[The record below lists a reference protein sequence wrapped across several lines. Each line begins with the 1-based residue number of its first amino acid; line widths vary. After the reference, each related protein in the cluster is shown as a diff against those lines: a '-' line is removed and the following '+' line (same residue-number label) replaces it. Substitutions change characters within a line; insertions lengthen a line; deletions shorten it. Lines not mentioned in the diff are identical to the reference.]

1 MSSLRDRSNRLRP
14 KSRGKYISF
23 FGVLGLLVLPI
34 VAPQASAT
42 PPQATVGMYLDQPF
56 VQGSYVAEEFA
67 SETTITTFN
76 EQSYGNTCSFNG
88 ATVEAL
94 YFETPNCF
102 VRNELNFGGA
112 STTSS
117 TPSVGTYPEPAYYGQ
132 VGSGGASIVFNTPQT
147 YVGLWWSAGSAGNE
161 IQLFDGSNM
170 VANVTANDV
179 AGTLYSPSPLSALD
193 GSQYSTSFYIGNPV
207 DWHELGTPVDFSNS
221 DAANTYESNH
231 TLAQEPFVYI
241 HFIAEDGV
249 TFDRV
254 NLVAPG
260 NGFEFDNFTT
270 SSATGIRA
278 AGIPTP
284 LVLQR
289 QLYAPAY
296 VDFDAN
302 GGTGSLPRQYSVDN
316 NSNFLST
323 VCLDYEDPTHCI
335 SADSYTSQ
343 FLGWSD
349 SPNGTG
355 NLYGWFFSFWGT
367 TYTWGDSYPF
377 TESKTVY
384 AQWRNTFSYKY
395 LTYYGAEL
403 SAEVTGNI
411 WDYIDYD
418 SQEEYSVDNFA
429 DITLPSDTRP
439 DQYLEGWYTFASDG
453 SIVRVG
459 SPGDVIQAS
468 SYKSWD
474 SNVFGHWVDNPP
486 PPASVDALTPQVL
499 LVYPR
504 ATSVQLPS
512 MPLTGE
518 SSASICLVESDSV
531 GNQISSDLQFTD
543 LSTASSGFSSS
554 YLISANSALISN
566 TSRYIRVSVSLIS
579 DPSCSSGFTHVV
591 EVRPLGAK
599 LTQVVPLN
607 LTAR

>member
-1 MSSLRDRSNRLRP
+1 
-14 KSRGKYISF
+14 
-23 FGVLGLLVLPI
+23 
-34 VAPQASAT
+34 
-42 PPQATVGMYLDQPF
+42 MYLDQPF
-56 VQGSYVAEEFA
+56 VQGSYVAEDFA

-94 YFETPNCF
+94 YFNTPNCF

-117 TPSVGTYPEPAYYGQ
+117 IASVGTYPEPAYYGQ
-132 VGSGGASIVFNTPQT
+132 VGSGGASIVFDTPQT

-179 AGTLYSPSPLSALD
+179 AGTLYSPSPLSALN

-270 SSATGIRA
+270 SNATGIRA
-278 AGIPTP
+278 AGVPTR

-289 QLYAPAY
+289 QLYEPAY

-316 NSNFLST
+316 TQSDLQNP
-323 VCLDYEDPTHCI
+323 CLPPFDDPNRCI
-335 SADSYTSQ
+335 SAPNNSYSTQ
-343 FLGWSD
+343 LLGWNTAPDGSGD
-349 SPNGTG
+349 AYYYDDWRPYDFTQS
-355 NLYGWFFSFWGT
+355 T
-367 TYTWGDSYPF
+367 TM
-377 TESKTVY
+377 Y
-384 AQWRNTFSYKY
+384 AQWQTNFQYSY
-395 LTYYGAEL
+395 LTYSGNDF
-403 SAEVTGNI
+403 STDVTGETV
-411 WDYIDYD
+411 WGYVD
-418 SQEEYSVDNFA
+418 EYSYSNSSVRNFA
-429 DITLPSDTRP
+429 DITLPSPTRQ
-439 DQYLEGWYTFASDG
+439 DQYLEGWYTFDTTNYT
-453 SIVRVG
+453 IVRAG
-459 SPGDVIQAS
+459 NPGDVVSVSTYSQ
-468 SYKSWD
+468 WD
-474 SNVFGHWVDNPP
+474 MNVFGHWVDNPTP
-486 PPASVDALTPQVL
+486 PTSVDALTPQVL

-504 ATSVQLPS
+504 ATSVELPS

-554 YLISANSALISN
+554 YLISANSPLTSN

-579 DPSCSSGFTHVV
+579 DPSCSFAFTHIV

-607 LTAR
+607 LTVH

>member
-23 FGVLGLLVLPI
+23 FGVLGLLVMPI

-42 PPQATVGMYLDQPF
+42 APQATVGMYLDQPF
-56 VQGSYVAEEFA
+56 VQGSYVADDFA

-94 YFETPNCF
+94 YFQTPNCF

-132 VGSGGASIVFNTPQT
+132 VGSGGASIVFDTPQT

-161 IQLFDGSNM
+161 IQLYDGSNM

-179 AGTLYSPSPLSALD
+179 AGTLYSSSPLNALD

-231 TLAQEPFVYI
+231 SLAQEPFVYI

-270 SSATGIRA
+270 STSTSIRA
-278 AGIPTP
+278 AGIPSR

-289 QLYAPAY
+289 QLYEPAY

-316 NSNFLST
+316 GQSYLQNS
-323 VCLDYEDPTHCI
+323 CLPPYDDPTRCI
-335 SADSYTSQ
+335 SAPNNSYGTQ
-343 FLGWSD
+343 LLGWNTQPDGS
-349 SPNGTG
+349 
-355 NLYGWFFSFWGT
+355 
-367 TYTWGDSYPF
+367 GDAYYYENWQPYDF
-377 TESKTVY
+377 TQSTTVY
-384 AQWRNTFSYKY
+384 AQWQTNFQYSY
-395 LTYYGAEL
+395 LTYSGNDF
-403 SAEVTGNI
+403 SADVTGETV
-411 WDYIDYD
+411 WGYVD
-418 SQEEYSVDNFA
+418 EYSYSNFSVGNFA
-429 DITLPSDTRP
+429 DITLPSPTRQ
-439 DQYLEGWYTFASDG
+439 DQYLEGWYTFDTTNYT
-453 SIVRVG
+453 IVRAG
-459 SPGDVIQAS
+459 NPGDVVS
-468 SYKSWD
+468 VSTYSLWD
-474 SNVFGHWVDNPP
+474 TNVFGRWVDNPP
-486 PPASVDALTPQVL
+486 PPTSVDALTPQVL

-531 GNQISSDLQFTD
+531 GNQISSNLQFTD
-543 LSTASSGFSSS
+543 LATARSGFSSS
-554 YLISANSALISN
+554 YLISANSPLISN
-566 TSRYIRVSVSLIS
+566 TSRYIRVSVSLNS